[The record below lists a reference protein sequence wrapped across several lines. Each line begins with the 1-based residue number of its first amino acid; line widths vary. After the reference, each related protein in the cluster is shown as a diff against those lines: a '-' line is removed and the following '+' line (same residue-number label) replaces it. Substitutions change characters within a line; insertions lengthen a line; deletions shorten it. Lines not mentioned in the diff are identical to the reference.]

1 MRVWATTSKEKKKNQ
16 DESRDLQAFSHPA
29 VALFRVSG
37 ANLFLVSKNIMLR
50 VFFFFF
56 FPHNLDTLQFHSGIR

>member
-1 MRVWATTSKEKKKNQ
+1 MGVWATTSKEKKTQ
-16 DESRDLQAFSHPA
+16 DESRDLQAFSHPG

-37 ANLFLVSKNIMLR
+37 ANLFLVSKNIMLPF
-50 VFFFFF
+50 FFFFF